1 MFKQD
6 AIRRPEGVAGL
17 VIDGYEFGK
26 VRRTYTVDTFE
37 GEYEYFELDPRPNGQ
52 PVQFA
57 KDRCHV
63 AEFRGSS
70 GKSGGCVL
78 DPLQFL
84 DIV

>member
-1 MFKQD
+1 M
-6 AIRRPEGVAGL
+6 
-17 VIDGYEFGK
+17 
-26 VRRTYTVDTFE
+26 DTFE